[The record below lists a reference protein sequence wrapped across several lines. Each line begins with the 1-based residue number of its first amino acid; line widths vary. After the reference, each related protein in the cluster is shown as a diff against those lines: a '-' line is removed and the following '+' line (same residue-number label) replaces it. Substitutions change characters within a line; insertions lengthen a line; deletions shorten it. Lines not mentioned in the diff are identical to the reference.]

1 VNCSDQRAFI
11 DQELAMSR
19 LRLSLC
25 TLAAFGMAG
34 CTTYYD
40 PPPPVAVTTTTGAP
54 VASAGS
60 SSVPAPT
67 ASASAWKPGA
77 GVIQTMSLGTPA
89 AQASASAGG
98 TTSSA
103 VSGPYRVSLR
113 MDDGTVQTLLVDN
126 RAFLVGDRVQVTPEG
141 RMIRQQ

>member
-1 VNCSDQRAFI
+1 
-11 DQELAMSR
+11 MSR

-54 VASAGS
+54 VVSAGSSAPSASAGS
-60 SSVPAPT
+60 S
-67 ASASAWKPGA
+67 ASSAWKPGV
-77 GVIQTMSLGTPA
+77 GVIQTINLGTPA

-103 VSGPYRVSLR
+103 VSGPYRMTLR
-113 MDDGTVQTLLVDN
+113 MDDGTVQTLVVDN

>member
-1 VNCSDQRAFI
+1 
-11 DQELAMSR
+11 MSR

-54 VASAGS
+54 VVSAGSSAPSASAGS
-60 SSVPAPT
+60 S
-67 ASASAWKPGA
+67 ASSAWKSGA
-77 GVIQTMSLGTPA
+77 GVIQTISLGTPP

-103 VSGPYRVSLR
+103 VTGPYRMTLR
-113 MDDGTVQTLLVDN
+113 MNDGTVQTLVVDN

-141 RMIRQQ
+141 SMIRQQ

>member
-1 VNCSDQRAFI
+1 
-11 DQELAMSR
+11 MSR

-40 PPPPVAVTTTTGAP
+40 PPPPVAVTTATGAP
-54 VASAGS
+54 VVSAGS
-60 SSVPAPT
+60 SSAPAPT
-67 ASASAWKPGA
+67 ASASAWKPGV
-77 GVIQTMSLGTPA
+77 GVIQTISLGAPPA
-89 AQASASAGG
+89 QDSASAGG

-103 VSGPYRVSLR
+103 VSGPYRMTLR
-113 MDDGTVQTLLVDN
+113 MDNGTVQTLVVDN
-126 RAFLVGDRVQVTPEG
+126 RAFLVGDRVQVTPDG

>member
-1 VNCSDQRAFI
+1 
-11 DQELAMSR
+11 MSR

-54 VASAGS
+54 VTSAGS
-60 SSVPAPT
+60 NIPAPT
-67 ASASAWKPGA
+67 ASASAWKPGV
-77 GVIQTMSLGTPA
+77 GVIQTISLGTPA
-89 AQASASAGG
+89 AQDSASAGG

-103 VSGPYRVSLR
+103 VSGPYRMSLR
-113 MDDGTVQTLLVDN
+113 MDDGTVQTLIVDN

>member
-1 VNCSDQRAFI
+1 
-11 DQELAMSR
+11 MSR

-60 SSVPAPT
+60 SVPAASAGSSARAAT
-67 ASASAWKPGA
+67 ASSSAWKPGV
-77 GVIQTMSLGTPA
+77 GVIQTISLGTPQ

-103 VSGPYRVSLR
+103 ASGPYRMTLR
-113 MDDGTVQTLLVDN
+113 MDDGTVQTLVVDN

>member
-11 DQELAMSR
+11 DQEPAMSR
-19 LRLSLC
+19 FVLPFC
-25 TLAAFGMAG
+25 TLAAVGMAG
-34 CTTYYD
+34 CATHYD

-54 VASAGS
+54 VSTASSAPS
-60 SSVPAPT
+60 ST
-67 ASASAWKPGA
+67 ASASAWKSGA
-77 GVIQTMSLGTPA
+77 GVIQTISLGTPA

-98 TTSSA
+98 TSSSA
-103 VSGPYRVSLR
+103 ASGPYRMTLR
-113 MDDGTVQTLLVDN
+113 MDDGSLQTLVVDN

>member
-19 LRLSLC
+19 LSLSLC
-25 TLAAFGMAG
+25 TLAAFGIAG

-54 VASAGS
+54 VVSAGSSAPSASAGS
-60 SSVPAPT
+60 STP
-67 ASASAWKPGA
+67 SAWKPGA
-77 GVIQTMSLGTPA
+77 GVIQAISLGAP
-89 AQASASAGG
+89 QASASAGG

-103 VSGPYRVSLR
+103 VSGPYRMTLR
-113 MDDGTVQTLLVDN
+113 MDDGTVQTLVVDN

>member
-1 VNCSDQRAFI
+1 
-11 DQELAMSR
+11 MSR

-60 SSVPAPT
+60 SVN
-67 ASASAWKPGA
+67 SAWKPGA
-77 GVIQTMSLGTPA
+77 GVIQTISLGAPQ

-103 VSGPYRVSLR
+103 VSGPYNMTLR
-113 MDDGTVQTLLVDN
+113 MNDGSVQTLVVDN

>member
-1 VNCSDQRAFI
+1 
-11 DQELAMSR
+11 MSR

-54 VASAGS
+54 VVSAGSSAPSASAGS
-60 SSVPAPT
+60 SVP
-67 ASASAWKPGA
+67 ASAWKPGV
-77 GVIQTMSLGTPA
+77 GVIQTISLGTPA

-103 VSGPYRVSLR
+103 VSGPYRMTLR
-113 MDDGTVQTLLVDN
+113 MDDGTVQTLVVDN

-141 RMIRQQ
+141 RMVRRQ

>member
-1 VNCSDQRAFI
+1 
-11 DQELAMSR
+11 MSR

-54 VASAGS
+54 AASASAGS
-60 SSVPAPT
+60 SV
-67 ASASAWKPGA
+67 ASAWKPGV
-77 GVIQTMSLGTPA
+77 GVIQAISLGA

-103 VSGPYRVSLR
+103 VSGPYRMTLR
-113 MDDGTVQTLLVDN
+113 MDDGSVQALVVDN

>member
-1 VNCSDQRAFI
+1 
-11 DQELAMSR
+11 MSR

-34 CTTYYD
+34 CTTHYD

-54 VASAGS
+54 VVSAGS
-60 SSVPAPT
+60 SVN
-67 ASASAWKPGA
+67 SAWKPGV
-77 GVIQTMSLGTPA
+77 GVIQTISLGTPA
-89 AQASASAGG
+89 VQASASAGG

-103 VSGPYRVSLR
+103 VSGPYRMSLR
-113 MDDGTVQTLLVDN
+113 MDDGTVQTLVVDN

>member
-1 VNCSDQRAFI
+1 
-11 DQELAMSR
+11 MSR

-54 VASAGS
+54 VVSAGSSAPSVSAGSSAPSASAGS
-60 SSVPAPT
+60 S
-67 ASASAWKPGA
+67 ASSAWKPGV
-77 GVIQTMSLGTPA
+77 GVIQTINLGTPA

-103 VSGPYRVSLR
+103 VSGPYRMTLR
-113 MDDGTVQTLLVDN
+113 MDDGTVQTLVVDN

>member
-1 VNCSDQRAFI
+1 
-11 DQELAMSR
+11 MSR

-34 CTTYYD
+34 CTTHYD

-54 VASAGS
+54 VTSAGS
-60 SSVPAPT
+60 SVP
-67 ASASAWKPGA
+67 ASAWKPGA
-77 GVIQTMSLGTPA
+77 GVIQTISLGAPA

-103 VSGPYRVSLR
+103 VSGPYRMVLR
-113 MDDGTVQTLLVDN
+113 MDDGTVQTLVVDN

>member
-1 VNCSDQRAFI
+1 
-11 DQELAMSR
+11 MSR

-54 VASAGS
+54 AVSAGSSVPAASAGS

-67 ASASAWKPGA
+67 ASASAWKPGV
-77 GVIQTMSLGTPA
+77 GVIQTISLGAPPA
-89 AQASASAGG
+89 QDSASAGG

-103 VSGPYRVSLR
+103 VSGPYRMTLR
-113 MDDGTVQTLLVDN
+113 MDNGTVQTLVVDN
-126 RAFLVGDRVQVTPEG
+126 RAFLVGDRVQVTPDG